1 MFRIRLLSGVVL
13 IVIAFAAFWVGS
25 PLLPLLLF
33 FVSLVGYRELIKA
46 LEVTPRESGKR
57 FGGPEITG
65 YIGIGVYYL
74 LILLSDLG
82 YMEDNILYEM
92 ACIIGVFLAELF
104 VYVLTF
110 PRYQAEQIACSVFAF
125 LYAPVTLSFIDRI
138 RMGEN
143 GKFAVWFILI
153 CSWGCDTC
161 AYCVGKLIG
170 KKKIFPVLS
179 PKKSLE
185 GCIGGVAGAALLG
198 AVYSWFVM
206 PREPRVMG
214 LAALICAVGA
224 VVSMVG
230 DLAASAIKRNKG
242 IKDYG
247 KLIPGHGGIMDRFD
261 SVIVTAP
268 LVFFLSVILL

>member
-1 MFRIRLLSGVVL
+1 MFRTRLLSGVVL

-25 PLLPLLLF
+25 PLLPILLF
-33 FVSLVGYRELIKA
+33 FVSLAGYRELIKA
-46 LEVTPRESGKR
+46 LEVTPRESEKR

-65 YIGIGVYYL
+65 FIGIGVYYL

-104 VYVLTF
+104 VYVLAF

-170 KKKIFPVLS
+170 KKKIFPVLRDR
-179 PKKSLE
+179 KS
-185 GCIGGVAGAALLG
+185 
-198 AVYSWFVM
+198 
-206 PREPRVMG
+206 
-214 LAALICAVGA
+214 
-224 VVSMVG
+224 VV
-230 DLAASAIKRNKG
+230 
-242 IKDYG
+242 
-247 KLIPGHGGIMDRFD
+247 
-261 SVIVTAP
+261 
-268 LVFFLSVILL
+268 